1 MNLFDEN
8 KQGQSTPKK
17 EKVKISVQ
25 DIEVLDKIAKLEKL
39 TNEIKNAK
47 LKADIISS
55 ELKEYS
61 QNKWLDLYDSQQ
73 ENPGTVIFQSENE
86 EEVGQFLL
94 VPQDRY
100 SAINKEKANEL
111 ISEYGEDIVEVET
124 SYTFDPKM
132 VEKYSKVISQLIMNS
147 SEIEDDDKRNIIV
160 ANSNYKVAK
169 GTIDNLSVYGDVYSV
184 FEDTKPVFSIKN
196 PKIINLE

>member
-100 SAINKEKANEL
+100 STINKEKANEL

-147 SEIEDDDKRNIIV
+147 SDIEDDDKRNIIV

-169 GTIDNLSVYGDVYSV
+169 GTIDNLSAYGDVYSV